1 MSISK
6 FESWM
11 WSYLGI
17 IVEALPFLLIGAVLS
32 AIIQIYVSD
41 DFIKKIIPKNS
52 IIGYF
57 IAAIAGI
64 FFQFVNVQLFLLQEA

>member
-41 DFIKKIIPKNS
+41 DFIKKIIP
-52 IIGYF
+52 
-57 IAAIAGI
+57 AARLELA
-64 FFQFVNVQLFLLQEA
+64 LLITIWA